1 MFLTSD
7 FYYIYSINIQI
18 KFPQAIDL
26 LLLEMCYTINVNIT
40 KLIPIVLNLG
50 RGTMHAFTVSLFGH
64 REIDDLRR
72 VENRL
77 VPRIR
82 EIIRTKPYVVFLIG
96 RNGDFDIYAASVVKR
111 VQKEMDKGCVN

>member
-1 MFLTSD
+1 
-7 FYYIYSINIQI
+7 
-18 KFPQAIDL
+18 
-26 LLLEMCYTINVNIT
+26 
-40 KLIPIVLNLG
+40 
-50 RGTMHAFTVSLFGH
+50 MHAFTVSLFGH